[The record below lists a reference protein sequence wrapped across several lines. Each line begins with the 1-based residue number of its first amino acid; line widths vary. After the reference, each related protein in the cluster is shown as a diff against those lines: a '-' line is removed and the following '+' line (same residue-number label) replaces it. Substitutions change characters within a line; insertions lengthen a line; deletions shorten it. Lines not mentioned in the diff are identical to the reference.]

1 MVAILQRSTGA
12 NVKVDKKIIGEI
24 EIGLVIFLGIKRGD
38 KKEDADKLAEKI
50 AGLRIFN
57 DEKDKMNLSIKEI
70 NGSALVISQFTL
82 CADTKKGR
90 RPSFVNAE
98 LPDVSNKLYEYFKS
112 SLINN
117 GVPVQTGKFGSMMD
131 VELINNGPA
140 TFIINTGDG

>member
-24 EIGLVIFLGIKRGD
+24 EIGLVILLGIKRGD

-57 DEKDKMNLSIKEI
+57 DEKDKMNLSIREV

-98 LPDVSNKLYEYFKS
+98 LPDISYKLYEYFMS

-117 GVPVQTGKFGSMMD
+117 GVPVQAGKFGSMMD
-131 VELINNGPA
+131 IELINNGPA
-140 TFIINTGDG
+140 TFIINTEDG

>member
-24 EIGLVIFLGIKRGD
+24 EIGLVILLGIKRGD

-98 LPDVSNKLYEYFKS
+98 LPDISNKLYEYFKS